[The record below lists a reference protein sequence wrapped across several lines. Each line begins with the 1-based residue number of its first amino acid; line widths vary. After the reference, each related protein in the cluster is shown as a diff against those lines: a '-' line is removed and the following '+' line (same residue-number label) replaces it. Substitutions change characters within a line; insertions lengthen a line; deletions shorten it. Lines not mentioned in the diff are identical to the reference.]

1 MTTYLSTPNRSGLQ
15 NFLFRI
21 KIALYQFRSPAKVLF
36 LITGLITSKL
46 LLDYLVGSEI
56 LSRLN
61 IPFDTIVGFFGV
73 DQLHLV
79 EHFIALFVA
88 TIVILI
94 FAKPIDVKFAEK
106 SLKQL
111 GIPDKT
117 GNNTPIFILN
127 RRYKFRS
134 KLRQILLFSNGATPD
149 DFKNNDNLIRLGS
162 KMGCFISGV
171 ETCGRRNDKLRVL
184 YRKVDSNS
192 IVKWENS
199 YLSDKDFELVLGQ
212 KATGDF
218 AYVNLN
224 DSAHLLI
231 AGSTGSGKS
240 VLLSSLLMQSIRK
253 GAKVVIAE
261 FSKRGVDWTY
271 WKNLKNCD
279 VFTNPKDFSDFFA
292 KEVVS
297 EVEYRANLLATS
309 GCKNISEYNA
319 KVDSGEIDGHKLNR
333 LIIALDE
340 AGQVYIS
347 SRNKEQEELL
357 KPIREAM
364 DKLVREYRFCGI
376 HLIIATQIP
385 SSQIFS
391 YEIRYLTDLKMCGI
405 STKLLSEM
413 VVDTDEAANI
423 KQKGRFCTNNG
434 ETFQGFLFS
443 ETETLAEFKKD

>member
-1 MTTYLSTPNRSGLQ
+1 MTSHLTSKTYSDLQ
-15 NFLFRI
+15 NFLLKLQI
-21 KIALYQFRSPAKVLF
+21 SLQQFRSPAKDAF
-36 LITGLITSKL
+36 LIVGLVASRL
-46 LLDYLVGSEI
+46 LLDYLIGYGVVSD
-56 LSRLN
+56 LDV
-61 IPFDTIVGFFGV
+61 PFDTIAGVFGV
-73 DQLHLV
+73 DNLYFV

-94 FAKPIDVKFAEK
+94 FAKPIDIKFAEK

-111 GIPDKT
+111 GIPDKS
-117 GNNTPIFILN
+117 GKNTPVFVLN
-127 RRYKFRS
+127 KRYKFRS
-134 KLRQILLFSNGATPD
+134 KLRQIILFSNGATPN
-149 DFKNNDNLIRLGS
+149 DFKNNDNLTRLGS
-162 KMGCFISGV
+162 KMHCFVTSV
-171 ETCGRRNDKLRVL
+171 ETYGRKNDKLSVL
-184 YRKVDSNS
+184 YRNVDSNS
-192 IVKWENS
+192 VVKWDNG
-199 YLSDKDFELVLGQ
+199 YLSDRDFELVLGQ

-224 DSAHLLI
+224 NSAHLLI

-240 VLLSSLLMQSIRK
+240 VMLSSLLMQSIRK

-279 VFTNPKDFSDFFA
+279 VFTSPKDFSDFFA

-297 EVEYRANLLATS
+297 EVEYRANLLAPN
-309 GCKNISEYNA
+309 GCKNILEYNA
-319 KVDSGEIDGHKLNR
+319 KVESGEIDGHKLNR

-347 SRNKEQEELL
+347 SRDKEQEKLL

-376 HLIIATQIP
+376 HLMIATQIP

-391 YEIRYLTDLKMCGI
+391 HEIRYLTDLKMCGI

-413 VVDTDEAANI
+413 VVDTDEAAAI

>member
-1 MTTYLSTPNRSGLQ
+1 MTTYLSTPNHSGLQ
-15 NFLFRI
+15 NFLFRT

-36 LITGLITSKL
+36 LIVGLTASKL
-46 LLDYLVGSEI
+46 LLNYLIGSEI

-61 IPFDTIVGFFGV
+61 IPFNTIVGFFGV
-73 DQLHLV
+73 GHLYLV
-79 EHFIALFVA
+79 EYFVAIFVA

-94 FAKPIDVKFAEK
+94 FTKPIDVKFAEK
-106 SLKQL
+106 SLRQL
-111 GIPDKT
+111 DIPDKS

-127 RRYKFRS
+127 KRYKFKS
-134 KLRQILLFSNGATPD
+134 KLRQILFFSNGATLD
-149 DFKNNDNLIRLGS
+149 DFKNNDNLMRLGS
-162 KMGCFISGV
+162 KMSCFISGV
-171 ETCGRRNDKLRVL
+171 ETCGRKNDKLRVL

-218 AYVNLN
+218 AYTNLN
-224 DSAHLLI
+224 SSAHLLI

-292 KEVVS
+292 KEIVS
-297 EVEYRANLLATS
+297 EVEYRANLLTTS
-309 GCKNISEYNA
+309 GCKNISEYNT
-319 KVDSGEIDGHKLNR
+319 KVDNGEIDGHKLNR

-376 HLIIATQIP
+376 HLMIATQIP

-391 YEIRYLTDLKMCGI
+391 HEIRYLTDLKICGI

-413 VVDTDEAANI
+413 VVDTDEAASI

-434 ETFQGFLFS
+434 ENFQGFLLR
-443 ETETLAEFKKD
+443 EADTLAEFKER